1 MNIFNINKKL
11 LSLSEEVELNL
22 KSQFLKIEETT
33 KLNENKVLKAFL
45 DCKIS
50 TSDFIESTGYGYG
63 DSGKEKLDMLFSN
76 IFKTED
82 SLVRCGFVSGTH
94 TIATALFSVL
104 EKKDEMLSVT
114 STPYPTIR
122 KTIGIEKSKGSLK
135 DLGVIY
141 NEIDIF
147 KNNKLDKKLLLKNLR
162 SKKIKMVYIQRSKGY
177 SIRKSV
183 SIKEIKEIANLT
195 HEINKDTIVFV
206 DNCYGEFVEE
216 KEPVEVGAD
225 LICGSLIKNP
235 GGSIAKSGGYIT
247 GKKNLINLC
256 AQKFTAPGLGKEI
269 GCNFNQN
276 KDMFLGIFLAP
287 MFVCN
292 ALKNSL
298 FSRAI
303 FKKLGFFVYPDIF
316 EETSDIVSVIEL
328 RSKEK
333 LQSFCE
339 GIQKNSPINS
349 FVTPTPSPMPGYK
362 NEVIMA
368 CGSFIN
374 GASLELS
381 ADCEVKPPY
390 NVFLQGGIS
399 YNNTKIAILN
409 TIEKMINEKQI
420 KF

>member
-216 KEPVEVGAD
+216 KEPAEVGAD

>member
-11 LSLSEEVELNL
+11 LSLSEEIELNL
-22 KSQFLKIEETT
+22 KNQFQEIEKTSKI
-33 KLNENKVLKAFL
+33 NENKVLKAFL

-50 TSDFIESTGYGYG
+50 TTDFVESTGYGYG
-63 DSGKEKLDMLFSN
+63 DSGREKLDKLFSS

-104 EKKDEMLSVT
+104 EKGDKMLCVT

-122 KTIGIEKSKGSLK
+122 KTIGIEKNKGSLK
-135 DLGVIY
+135 DLGIIY

-147 KNNKLDKKLLLKNLR
+147 KNDKLDKNLLLKNL
-162 SKKIKMVYIQRSKGY
+162 KNKNVKMVYIQRSKGY
-177 SIRKSV
+177 CVRKSV
-183 SIKEIKEIANLT
+183 SIKEIEEISNLV
-195 HEINKDTIVFV
+195 HNINKDTIIFI

-216 KEPVEVGAD
+216 KEPTQVGAD

-235 GGSIAKSGGYIT
+235 GGAIAKSGGYIT
-247 GKKNLINLC
+247 GRKNLIELC
-256 AQKFTAPGLGKEI
+256 AQKFTAPGLGKEM

-276 KDMFLGIFLAP
+276 RDMFLGIFLAP

-298 FSRAI
+298 FSRAV
-303 FKKLGFFVYPDIF
+303 FKKLGFCIHPDIF
-316 EETSDIVSVIEL
+316 EKTSDIVSVIEL
-328 RSKEK
+328 KSKEK

-339 GIQKNSPINS
+339 GIQKNSPIDS
-349 FVTPTPSPMPGYK
+349 FVTPILSSMPGYE

-368 CGSFIN
+368 CGSFVN

-399 YNNTKIAILN
+399 YNNAKIAILN
-409 TIEKMINEKQI
+409 TIQKMINEKQI
-420 KF
+420 EF